1 MKIYTSKAN
10 IKAASDFASFNKNG
24 SAPKASD
31 FKEFNKGNQI
41 KLDNGIRLVLNT
53 GRILMDENTG
63 DIKVYL
69 NVTLLMPDKESRTKY
84 GYETYH
90 IQYQRYTPEEFK
102 ELYNYI
108 SSLSAEEALEQ
119 MRLNSEE
126 NYR

>member
-1 MKIYTSKAN
+1 MKVYV
-10 IKAASDFASFNKNG
+10 KAAANLASFNLNG

-31 FKEFNKGNQI
+31 FREFNKGNRI
-41 KLDNGIRLVLNT
+41 KLDNGILLVLNT

-63 DIKVYL
+63 DIRVYL
-69 NVTLLMPDKESRTKY
+69 NITLTMPKEKTEY
-84 GYETYH
+84 GWDTYH

-102 ELYNYI
+102 RLYNYI